1 MSKQKSKDILE
12 AEALIAKNRAAW
24 NAIQQSTRDY
34 EEKYW
39 NDNKDSLQAQ
49 GYLYTK
55 NTESPW
61 GGIWTKQITSQSP
74 AVAQTATRQ
83 KNTPQTNTNNVAT
96 NMVTTKGGLKMT
108 QQELDFWTKVA
119 QEKGFADVDA
129 VAKWQFDNGLP
140 ADGKFGENSSNKYN
154 SIAQANQQTAVTNQQ
169 VTTKKQQVAT
179 TNQQNTKVN
188 PSTNTTTNSV
198 TQPKVVPNSNNSS
211 GITESD
217 FRNNRHFRNIHGA
230 SPNATI
236 DIEGKTYP
244 IMATTGL
251 LGSNS
256 GIENDR
262 VYAFDPETGMVR
274 AVWENFMGIPH
285 KKWANNSI
293 WITPDWIVGPEYDWK
308 KANPMPAM
316 RGPLGGGLTPEYE
329 AWLSKYKAAKAAGF
343 KKQGGT
349 MNKINYFQQGGAA
362 PQQDIKAQ
370 VTALVQ
376 AAMQGDQ
383 KATQTVN
390 QIMEAAKAGDKQ
402 AAQIAQMIQQV
413 AQQIQGQATAAKW
426 GAKLGYIR
434 SLKFANGGKT
444 CPTCQAGAT
453 VPTVQDK
460 AYIKP
465 NKKVEEKA
473 CGGKAK
479 KMKKRYFGGWL

>member
-1 MSKQKSKDILE
+1 MSEQKSKDILE
-12 AEALIAKNRAAW
+12 AEALIAKHRAAW
-24 NAIQQSTRDY
+24 DAIKQATRDY

-49 GYLYTK
+49 GYSYTK
-55 NTESPW
+55 NPESLW
-61 GGIWTKQITSQSP
+61 GGVWTKQIMPQST
-74 AVAQTATRQ
+74 AVAQIATGQNNISQR
-83 KNTPQTNTNNVAT
+83 NNTNVQNTSSTTTTNV
-96 NMVTTKGGLKMT
+96 VTTKGGLQMS
-108 QQELDFWTKVA
+108 QQELDSWNKIA
-119 QEKGFADVDA
+119 QDNGFADVDA
-129 VAKWQFDNGLP
+129 VAKWQSEHGLF

-154 SIAQANQQTAVTNQQ
+154 SIAQANRQAAAANNVAQSQVVTG
-169 VTTKKQQVAT
+169 
-179 TNQQNTKVN
+179 
-188 PSTNTTTNSV
+188 
-198 TQPKVVPNSNNSS
+198 SNNSS

-217 FRNNRHFRNIHGA
+217 FRNNRHFRNIHVA

-293 WITPDWIVGPEYDWK
+293 WITPNWMAGPEYEWK

-316 RGPLGGGLTPEYE
+316 RGPLGGDLTPEYK
-329 AWLSKYKAAKAAGF
+329 AWLKKYTAAKAAGF

-349 MNKINYFQQGGAA
+349 MNKIKYFQQGGPA
-362 PQQDIKAQ
+362 PQQDIQQQ
-370 VTALVQ
+370 VIQLVQ
-376 AAMQGDQ
+376 AAMSGDE

-413 AQQIQGQATAAKW
+413 AQQIQGQATTAKW

-444 CPTCQAGAT
+444 CPACQAGAT

-460 AYIKP
+460 VYIKP